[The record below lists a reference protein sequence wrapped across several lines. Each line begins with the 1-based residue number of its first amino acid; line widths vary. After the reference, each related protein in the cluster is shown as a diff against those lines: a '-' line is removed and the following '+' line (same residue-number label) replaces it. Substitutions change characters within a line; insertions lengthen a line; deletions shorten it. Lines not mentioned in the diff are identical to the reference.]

1 MAMDLGERLQRL
13 QRLGLHKG
21 TTRLRP
27 SPPPS
32 AGPGI
37 EARVEGKWVATPHG
51 DCFVSETRYHLKE
64 HRGHLALGEC
74 FTLPPEALASCG
86 RDGSLA
92 DLDLRRAAF
101 IDTETSG
108 LAGGTGTFVFLI
120 GIGTHEDDHFVVRQF
135 FMHSPAAERATLAAV
150 SILLD
155 RCTGLV
161 SYNGKSFDL
170 PLINTRFILN
180 RELPRLQR
188 APHLDLL
195 FPTRRLLRARLGS
208 CTLGNVE
215 REALGICREEADV
228 PGWLIPSL
236 YRQYLQT
243 GDASEIGRVF
253 YHNLVD
259 IVSLVTLTAYLCRL
273 FVPDRGRAIL
283 DQIPPTDRFSVGR
296 AYEAL
301 GWHEASEQAYRLA
314 LEGPLPSEVREKT
327 LGSLA
332 LLLKRQERRE
342 EAAHLWRL
350 WSEEA
355 STDPLT
361 PLIELAKHHEWHAK
375 DLPSAREWTQEAL
388 RRLETVTPSPR
399 SRLARSELQHRLGR
413 LQNKIAKEPQP

>member
-1 MAMDLGERLQRL
+1 MDLGERLQRL

-21 TTRLRP
+21 TAELRP

-32 AGPGI
+32 AGQGI
-37 EARVEGKWVATPHG
+37 EAKVEGRWVTTTHG
-51 DCFVSETRYHLKE
+51 NCFVSEARYHLRE
-64 HRGHLALGEC
+64 RRGGLALGEC
-74 FTLPPEALASCG
+74 FSLPPEALASCG

-92 DLDLRRAAF
+92 DLDLRKAAF

-120 GIGTHEDDHFVVRQF
+120 GVGTHEDDHFVVRQF
-135 FMHSPAAERATLAAV
+135 FMHSPAAERATLAAA
-150 SILLD
+150 STSLD
-155 RCTGLV
+155 RCTGVV
-161 SYNGKSFDL
+161 SYNGKAFDL

-180 RELPRLQR
+180 RELPRLQQ

-195 FPTRRLLRARLGS
+195 FPTRRLLRVRLGS

-215 REALGICREEADV
+215 REALGIVREEADV

-243 GDASEIGRVF
+243 GDAGEMGRVF

-273 FVPDRGRAIL
+273 FAPDRGRTTL
-283 DQIPPTDRFSVGR
+283 EQISPMDRFSVGR

-301 GWHEASEQAYRLA
+301 GWREASEQAYRLA
-314 LEGPLPSEVREKT
+314 LDGPLPSDVRENV

-342 EAAHLWRL
+342 EAAHLWQQ
-350 WSEEA
+350 WAEEA
-355 STDPLT
+355 PSDPFT
-361 PLIELAKHHEWHAK
+361 PLIELAKHAEWHTK
-375 DLPSAREWTQEAL
+375 DLSLAKEWTQQALHRLEAL
-388 RRLETVTPSPR
+388 PPSPHR
-399 SRLARSELQHRLGR
+399 SLARSQLQHRLGR
-413 LQNKIAKEPQP
+413 LQNKIAKDPET